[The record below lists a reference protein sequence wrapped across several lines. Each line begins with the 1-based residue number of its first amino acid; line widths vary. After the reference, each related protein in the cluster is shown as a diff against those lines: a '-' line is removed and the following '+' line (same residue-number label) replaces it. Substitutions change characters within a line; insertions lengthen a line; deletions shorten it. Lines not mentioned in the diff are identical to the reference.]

1 MKAVSG
7 TDRLLVLTEIGDI
20 GACFRIQSTV
30 EQRFFHAAGKKVEKN
45 ADQLLRGDGAAVS
58 RKADFHVD
66 DKTAVGRIQNTGS
79 TLQNFLPAAAYPKQ
93 TTFAG
98 ALCAER
104 IRCDSARKLAQQV
117 ILEGD
122 ALFIRIIE

>member
-1 MKAVSG
+1 M
-7 TDRLLVLTEIGDI
+7 LLDPEHGRNSD
-20 GACFRIQSTV
+20 FSTQPEEV
-30 EQRFFHAAGKKVEKN
+30 EEN
-45 ADQLLRGDGAAVS
+45 ADQFLRGDGAAVS

-79 TLQNFLPAAAYPKQ
+79 TLKNFLPAAAYPKQ

-117 ILEGD
+117 ILEGG